1 MPAVSQ
7 PIGASAGAA
16 PGLTFRIENA
26 VAERHAAAPTLNFA
40 LRIERVDGGP
50 VRSILLD
57 TQIQIAARRRPY
69 GEAEQAW
76 LVELFGTPDRWS
88 TTLRTLLW
96 TRATLVVP
104 PFTDFAEIT
113 LPVACSYDL
122 EANAANYLSALKD
135 GEVPLEFLF
144 SGSVF
149 YAGPGGML
157 QTARISWD
165 REAEY
170 RLPVRVWRETMDCHF
185 PGAAWLRLGR
195 PTFDRLRAYKAEH
208 GLRTL
213 EDVVERLMDDGDEVG
228 VSGPDGR
235 GLGEA
240 QDG

>member
-1 MPAVSQ
+1 MSAVPQ
-7 PIGASAGAA
+7 PIDAAAGAV
-16 PGLTFRIENA
+16 PELSFRVADA
-26 VAERHAAAPTLNFA
+26 VAERFCAAPTLNFQ
-40 LRIERVDGGP
+40 LRIERAGGGL

-57 TQIQIAARRRPY
+57 TQVQIAARRRPY

-76 LVELFGTPDRWS
+76 LVELFGTPDRWA

-96 TRATLVVP
+96 TRTTLVVP
-104 PFTDFAEIT
+104 PFTDATQVT

-122 EANAANYLSALKD
+122 EANAANYLSGLQD
-135 GEVPLEFLF
+135 GAVPLEFLF

-157 QTARISWD
+157 QTARIAWD

-170 RLPVRVWRETMDCHF
+170 LLPVAVWRAAMDRHF

-195 PTFDRLRAYKAEH
+195 PAFDGLRAYKAEH

-213 EDVVERLMDDGDEVG
+213 EDAVQRL
-228 VSGPDGR
+228 
-235 GLGEA
+235 LGEA
-240 QDG
+240 PNGD

>member
-1 MPAVSQ
+1 MEASSQ
-7 PIGASAGAA
+7 PIETPAGAVPQLSFVVA
-16 PGLTFRIENA
+16 DA
-26 VAERHAAAPTLNFA
+26 AAERYAAVPTLNFT
-40 LRIERVDGGP
+40 LYIGRSGGGP

-96 TRATLVVP
+96 TRTTLVVP
-104 PFTDFAEIT
+104 PFTDATEVT

-122 EANAANYLSALKD
+122 EANAANYLSGLQNGD
-135 GEVPLEFLF
+135 VPLEFLF

-149 YAGPGGML
+149 YTGPGGLL

-170 RLPVRVWRETMDCHF
+170 RLPLEKWRAAMDRHF
-185 PGAAWLRLGR
+185 SGAAWLRLGR

-213 EDVVERLMDDGDEVG
+213 EDAVDRLIE
-228 VSGPDGR
+228 
-235 GLGEA
+235 EA
-240 QDG
+240 G

>member
-7 PIGASAGAA
+7 PIETAWGAVPHLSFEVTDAT
-16 PGLTFRIENA
+16 P
-26 VAERHAAAPTLNFA
+26 ERHSAAPTLNFA
-40 LRIERVDGGP
+40 LRIERTGGGP

-57 TQIQIAARRRPY
+57 TQLQIAARRRPY
-69 GEAEQAW
+69 GEAERAS
-76 LVELFGTPDRWS
+76 LVELFDTPDRWS

-104 PFTDFAEIT
+104 PFGDCAEVT

-122 EANAANYLSALKD
+122 EASSAGYLSALKD

-149 YAGPGGML
+149 YRGPGGML
-157 QTARISWD
+157 QTTRISWD
-165 REAEY
+165 REAQY
-170 RLPVRVWRETMDCHF
+170 RLPVGVWRQAMDRHF

-195 PTFDRLRAYKAEH
+195 PAFDRLRAYKAEH

-213 EDVVERLMDDGDEVG
+213 EDAVERLLG
-228 VSGPDGR
+228 DGR
-235 GLGEA
+235 
-240 QDG
+240 DD

>member
-1 MPAVSQ
+1 MEAGSQ
-7 PIGASAGAA
+7 SIGTPAGAV
-16 PGLTFRIENA
+16 PQLTFVVA
-26 VAERHAAAPTLNFA
+26 DATAERYSAVPTLNFT
-40 LRIERVDGGP
+40 LGIERSDGGA
-50 VRSILLD
+50 VHSILLD

-76 LVELFGTPDRWS
+76 LVELFGTPDRWR

-96 TRATLVVP
+96 THATLVVP
-104 PFTDFAEIT
+104 SFVDFTEVT

-122 EANAANYLSALKD
+122 EANAATYLSGLQNGD
-135 GEVPLEFLF
+135 VPLEFLF

-157 QTARISWD
+157 QTARVFWD

-170 RLPVRVWRETMDCHF
+170 RLPLEKWRAAMDRHF

-213 EDVVERLMDDGDEVG
+213 EDAVDRLLVEAD
-228 VSGPDGR
+228 
-235 GLGEA
+235 
-240 QDG
+240 

>member
-1 MPAVSQ
+1 MPAVPQ
-7 PIGASAGAA
+7 PIDSATDAIPDLA
-16 PGLTFRIENA
+16 FRIDDA
-26 VAERHAAAPTLNFA
+26 VAERYSAAPTLNFQ
-40 LRIERVDGGP
+40 LCIERTGGGP

-69 GEAEQAW
+69 GEREQAW
-76 LVELFGTPDRWS
+76 LIELFGTPERWG

-96 TRATLVVP
+96 TRTTLVVP
-104 PFTDFAEIT
+104 PFSDSTEIT

-122 EANAANYLSALKD
+122 EVNAANYLSGLEG

-170 RLPVRVWRETMDCHF
+170 RLSVRTWREAMDRHF
-185 PGAAWLRLGR
+185 PGSAWLRLGR
-195 PTFDRLRAYKAEH
+195 PAFDGLRAYKAEH

-213 EDVVERLMDDGDEVG
+213 EDAVERLLEE
-228 VSGPDGR
+228 GR
-235 GLGEA
+235 
-240 QDG
+240 

>member
-1 MPAVSQ
+1 M
-7 PIGASAGAA
+7 ASASSPVVAPTEAA
-16 PGLTFRIENA
+16 PELRFAIEGA
-26 VAERHAAAPTLNFA
+26 GAERYSAAPILNFE
-40 LRIERVDGGP
+40 LRVERTGGGS

-57 TQIQIAARRRPY
+57 TQIQIAARRRAY
-69 GEAEQAW
+69 GEGEQAQ
-76 LVELFGTPDRWS
+76 LVELFGAPERWS

-96 TRATLVVP
+96 TRTTLVVP
-104 PFTDFAEIT
+104 PFTDATEIA

-122 EANAANYLSALKD
+122 EASAASYLSGLQD

-170 RLPVRVWRETMDCHF
+170 RLPLSIWREAMDRHF
-185 PGAAWLRLGR
+185 PGSAWVRLGR
-195 PTFDRLRAYKAEH
+195 PAFDGLRAYKAEH

-213 EDVVERLMDDGDEVG
+213 EDAVERL
-228 VSGPDGR
+228 
-235 GLGEA
+235 LGE
-240 QDG
+240 G